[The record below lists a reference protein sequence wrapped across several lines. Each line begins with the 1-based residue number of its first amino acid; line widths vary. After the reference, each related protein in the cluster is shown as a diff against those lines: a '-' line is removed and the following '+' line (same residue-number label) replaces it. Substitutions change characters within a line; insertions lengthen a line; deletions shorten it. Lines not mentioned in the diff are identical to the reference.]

1 MRWQLGFPVLI
12 LISLILQTTFFSRLP
27 AASFGPDLLLV
38 LAFSA
43 GFLLGRRQGLVL
55 GFAAGF
61 LQDILLGGGLGLYAV
76 SRMLTGG
83 GASLLQGKVY
93 QENFPLVTLLLFFF
107 TLLHEL
113 LIFLLSEQVI
123 FRINPLTALLH
134 NFLPK
139 AVYTMLAGILLYLLI
154 YYFLAGGERAHGK

>member
-1 MRWQLGFPVLI
+1 MRWRLGFPVMI
-12 LISLILQTTFFSRLP
+12 LIILILQTTFFSRLP

-38 LAFSA
+38 IAFSA
-43 GFLLGRRQGLVL
+43 GFLLGRRQGLVV
-55 GFAAGF
+55 GFTAGF

-107 TLLHEL
+107 TMLHEL

-123 FRINPLTALLH
+123 FRIHPLVALLQ
-134 NFLPK
+134 NFLPT
-139 AVYTMLAGILLYLLI
+139 AVYTMLVGILFYLLI